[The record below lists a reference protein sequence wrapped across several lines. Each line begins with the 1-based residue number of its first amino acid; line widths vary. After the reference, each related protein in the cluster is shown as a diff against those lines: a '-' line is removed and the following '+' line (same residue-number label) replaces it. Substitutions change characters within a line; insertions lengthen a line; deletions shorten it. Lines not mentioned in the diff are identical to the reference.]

1 MQKFDVLI
9 IGGGMVGLTLALSIR
24 QQTELTVAIV
34 DTTPITAMS
43 DQPDVRV
50 SAINI
55 ASKQI
60 FENLN
65 VWSMIEKQRL
75 QAYTDMHVWDKAGFG
90 KLHFSLNDL
99 KQSAASE
106 QLGWIIENSIVRSA
120 LWEKAQNDSGITFYT
135 ENRLSNIG
143 IGDSEV
149 FASFETTNAS
159 TNANSSPMP
168 ITAKLIVG
176 ADGANSWL
184 RNQMDIPLTF
194 RDYDHHAIV
203 ATVKCSQGHQNTA
216 WQVFLETGP
225 LALLP
230 LDSYDK
236 KNDLCSIVWST
247 SPEDAQ
253 RLNALSAEEFSKELT
268 AASDGQLGGITL
280 QSERFTHPLTMRM
293 AQTFT
298 QERVALVGDA
308 AHTIHPLAGQG
319 VNLGLLDAVSLS
331 QLISEK
337 ITTINQQ
344 KLMDE
349 PWLSTRLLNE
359 YSRWRKTEA
368 AEMIAAME
376 AIKQVFTPQ
385 QSAAKLVRG
394 FGLSILDNIKPVK
407 QAMIKQALGLKSNLP
422 HLAIRQDKL

>member
-1 MQKFDVLI
+1 MQKFDILI
-9 IGGGMVGLTLALSIR
+9 VGGGMVGLTLALSVR
-24 QQTELTVAIV
+24 QQTELTVALV
-34 DTTPITAMS
+34 DTTPINAIS

-65 VWSMIEKQRL
+65 VWSMIEEQRL

-90 KLHFSLNDL
+90 KLHFSLSDL
-99 KQSAASE
+99 KQNTANE
-106 QLGWIIENSIVRSA
+106 QLGWIIENSVVRSA
-120 LWEKAQNDSGITFYT
+120 LWEKAQADQGITFYT

-149 FASFETTNAS
+149 FASFEA
-159 TNANSSPMP
+159 TNANANANPMP
-168 ITAKLIVG
+168 ITAKLVVG

-230 LDSYDK
+230 LDSHDK
-236 KNDLCSIVWST
+236 ENDLCSIVWST

-253 RLNALSAEEFSKELT
+253 RLNALSPEEFSKELT
-268 AASDGQLGGITL
+268 AASDGNLGSITL
-280 QSERFTHPLTMRM
+280 ESERFTRPLTMRM
-293 AQTFT
+293 AQAFT

-337 ITTINQQ
+337 ITTMNQQ

-349 PWLSTRLLNE
+349 AWLSSRLLNE

-385 QSAAKLVRG
+385 QGAVKLVRG
-394 FGLSILDNIKPVK
+394 LGLSILDNIKPVK

-422 HLAIRQDKL
+422 QLAIPKDKL